1 MADRLNITLE
11 AGEGTAETLTM
22 AAAVTGG
29 VNNEYESQPKSEGLK
44 TDLAKADIKIK
55 GPAKDAKTK
64 DVKLF
69 GLVEGGIGNKVKS
82 QDTKANDQ
90 GQGARYKMDSVPRGW
105 CYIFSNK
112 TFEDKPSQTR
122 IGTEKDRDELT
133 KVWKKL
139 NFEVKSFDD
148 SEADVMETR
157 IKKLAKMEHKAH
169 DCVVVIFL
177 THGRD
182 GAVQGSDNEW
192 LEVSTI
198 TSYFKASACPSLAN
212 KPKLFFFQSC
222 RGKDIQ
228 KAVPVQGDDGGSA
241 PAATEII
248 VQADKM
254 VAPEAD
260 FFFCFATVAGTQA
273 LRNTETGSWFIQA
286 LVQSLQES
294 TKSDDLDSI
303 MTAVRQKVN
312 DHQVETVKG
321 EFLRQTAETK
331 TTLLKK
337 VYF

>member
-1 MADRLNITLE
+1 MICCRLKCGNKNNSTMADRLNITLE

-90 GQGARYKMDSVPRGW
+90 GQGARYKMDSVP
-105 CYIFSNK
+105 
-112 TFEDKPSQTR
+112 
-122 IGTEKDRDELT
+122 RDELT